1 MKVLSRE
8 TTDPGTPF
16 RARHSLRAQHTVASP
31 KHTHPPGSAE
41 HKPATKASHP
51 NGRRDVPCQS
61 TRANGSV
68 SSKLGHPLPQM
79 GKQGLPGAPFPLA
92 ARSQHPAV
100 GGSAELGGRS
110 KDRWGDTEKDFA
122 AKRGP
127 PLPRFVCPS
136 TSSDALHWW
145 LRKEPVHD
153 LSRGVTVHYGTPPL
167 LVPPS
172 GKGRDSI
179 CAAWTRGIV
188 AGLSRGANGRQRKLS
203 PFCSLPQTS
212 VFHLAA
218 ARLCLWRVL

>member
-100 GGSAELGGRS
+100 GEVPNSGE
-110 KDRWGDTEKDFA
+110 DRRTDGETQ
-122 AKRGP
+122 KRTSP
-127 PLPRFVCPS
+127 RNVVHHCPALFVLPRRATPCTGGSEKNPS
-136 TSSDALHWW
+136 MTF
-145 LRKEPVHD
+145 P
-153 LSRGVTVHYGTPPL
+153 
-167 LVPPS
+167 
-172 GKGRDSI
+172 
-179 CAAWTRGIV
+179 
-188 AGLSRGANGRQRKLS
+188 GA
-203 PFCSLPQTS
+203 
-212 VFHLAA
+212 
-218 ARLCLWRVL
+218 